1 MKRLFRE
8 LRLTLLLVAGFAI
21 AHLSTGQ
28 TIESDVKTVAE
39 KFVKSADYQDPDLL
53 ESVLYQDAKQ
63 FVMFG
68 PQVMQS
74 SASEYVAQIR
84 DKKLGG
90 KERAIEIQNVLLE
103 GDNVAYVK
111 LQAVGGG
118 LTFSYQ
124 LTMFKLEDSWKIMTI
139 TTKAARS

>member
-1 MKRLFRE
+1 MKQKLI
-8 LRLTLLLVAGFAI
+8 LVLI
-21 AHLSTGQ
+21 AVVFIGRVSYAQSQEG
-28 TIESDVKTVAE
+28 EVKSVAE
-39 KFVKSADYQDPDLL
+39 KFVKSADKQDPELL
-53 ESVLYQDAKQ
+53 ESVLYKDAKQ
-63 FVMFG
+63 FVLFG

-90 KERAIEIQNVLLE
+90 KERSIEFKNVLLE

-111 LQAVGGG
+111 LQAIGGG

-124 LTMFKLEDSWKIMTI
+124 LTLFKLENNWKIMTI